1 MQHQQSIRTKLA
13 TIRQREQHDESELQ
27 YLEDVSA
34 FGSDFIDE
42 IVDRIGSSR
51 SYYDGGTDE
60 REYARALSYAGFAT
74 SYRY

>member
-1 MQHQQSIRTKLA
+1 MQSHHTLTKIRTA
-13 TIRQREQHDESELQ
+13 RQREQHDESELQ

-51 SYYDGGTDE
+51 SHYDGATDE

-74 SYRY
+74 SWRT